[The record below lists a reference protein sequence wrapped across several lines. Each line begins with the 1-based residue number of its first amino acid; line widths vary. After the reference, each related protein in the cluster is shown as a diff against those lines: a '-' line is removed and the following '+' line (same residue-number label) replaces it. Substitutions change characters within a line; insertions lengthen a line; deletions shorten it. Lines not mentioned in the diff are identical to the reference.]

1 MTAMHVLFVTVPAQG
16 HLRPTLPLAR
26 ELHARGHRVTYA
38 AHDKFRADV
47 EAAGA
52 ALLPIPVALPP
63 RSATPSAAYT
73 VATAE
78 ALLKMTKVSGRL
90 LTELFENDRP
100 DVLCYD
106 SQAISATMVAE
117 RFHVPCVGLNPTY
130 ASNAHF
136 SLDALLAEGTD
147 MSDPSAVEIFTEIFR
162 DQLRNAVEFG
172 LTPLHER
179 ENCAPLNLVFLPR
192 SFQPEAET
200 FDERFHFV
208 GPALGGW
215 DDDSAW
221 QKSGDRP
228 LLFISMGSFL
238 ADTTQFFRLCFEAFA
253 DTGWQVAMAI
263 GEQVDPVELGPAP
276 ANTEVRPYFPQL
288 SVLRH
293 ADAFV
298 SHAGMNSVM
307 ESLSAGVPLVAVP
320 QQREELLTA
329 RTIAAQEFGLLL
341 EPETLT
347 VDALRKAVDS
357 VHASDRI
364 RANVTALRDELR
376 SAVPAAKHSADLIEH
391 HLATLAQRA

>member
-1 MTAMHVLFVTVPAQG
+1 MHVLFVTVPAQG

-26 ELHARGHRVTYA
+26 ELRDRGHRVTYA

-63 RSATPSAAYT
+63 RSATPSARHT

-78 ALLKMTKVSGRL
+78 ALLAMTKVSGRL
-90 LTELFENDRP
+90 LNELFENDRP

-106 SQAISATMVAE
+106 SQAASATMVAE
-117 RFHVPCVGLNPTY
+117 RFHVPCVALNPTY
-130 ASNAHF
+130 ASNSHF
-136 SLDALLAEGTD
+136 SLDELLAGGTD
-147 MSDPSAVEIFTEIFR
+147 MSDPRAVEIFTEIFQR
-162 DQLRNAVEFG
+162 QLRTAAEFG
-172 LTPLHER
+172 LTPPHQR

-192 SFQPEAET
+192 SFQPAADT
-200 FDERFHFV
+200 FDERFQFV

-215 DDDSAW
+215 ADDTAW
-221 QKSGDRP
+221 RKTGDRP

-238 ADTTQFFRLCFEAFA
+238 ADTTAFFRQCFEAFGG
-253 DTGWQVAMAI
+253 TGWQVAVAI
-263 GEQVDPVELGPAP
+263 GEHVDPAALGPAP

-293 ADAFV
+293 AEAFV
-298 SHAGMNSVM
+298 SHAGMNSVL
-307 ESLSAGVPLVAVP
+307 ESLTAGVPLVTVP

-329 RTIAAQEFGLLL
+329 RTVADQGLGLLL

-347 VDALRKAVDS
+347 AQRLRDAVDT
-357 VHASDRI
+357 VHTSERI
-364 RANVTALRDELR
+364 QANVAAVREELR
-376 SAVPAAKHSADLIEH
+376 LGVPAATRSADLIEH
-391 HLATLAQRA
+391 HLATLTQPA